1 MGRTILTQISLKNGV
16 WGTLD
21 TLTRFRSAADEIKVV
36 VFLNLHFVVCT
47 VRLLF
52 PNEKKRRRFWHAEG

>member
-1 MGRTILTQISLKNGV
+1 LG
-16 WGTLD
+16 WGFTLD

-52 PNEKKRRRFWHAEG
+52 PERKEETTILAR